1 MSKDQSNSLTLLPL
15 LMVILMDVMGVIL
28 VLPVLV
34 PLILQVHGSIVAP
47 GTSVFMRDFLYGFSL
62 SLFPMFMFFSTPVLG
77 DLSDKFGRKK
87 ILLLCLVLTA
97 TGYFLGA
104 IGIYYNNLFLFLF
117 SRVVTGLA
125 AGTQPIASAAII
137 DLSNAL
143 TKRRN
148 LSSIVL
154 VSSIG
159 IIIGPLLGG
168 ITAEKSLLSWFSYET
183 PFILA
188 GLLSL
193 LNALLLQ
200 CTYRET
206 HFADKSHQV
215 QLTKGFVLFISAFR
229 ESKFRLLAIT
239 CFCFVLAWSL
249 YYQAISW
256 LFMQQYHYT
265 VGRLGVYIGYIGI
278 IFVFASMVVTRVAER
293 FFAHEV
299 NTYLFF
305 VFLMVVAN
313 IGCVLSVNETPQ
325 WFWVIFNA
333 TGNVVCYTL
342 SLSLFSNLVNA
353 EAQGWIMGVVGAIC
367 AITWTIGGL
376 ISGPLGYIDIRLP
389 IAIAAVL
396 SLISF
401 IIMMVYKHSHFI
413 KTLGNQNTSVRKRF
427 VVH

>member
-1 MSKDQSNSLTLLPL
+1 MTKIDSNKISLLPL

-34 PLILQVHGSIVAP
+34 PLILQVHGSIVSP
-47 GTSVFMRDFLYGFSL
+47 DTSVLMRDFLYGFSL
-62 SLFPMFMFFSTPVLG
+62 ALFPMFMFFSTPILG

-87 ILLLCLVLTA
+87 ILLFCLVLTA
-97 TGYFLGA
+97 GGYFLGA
-104 IGIYYNNLFLFLF
+104 LGIYDNNLFLFLF

-137 DLSNAL
+137 DLSNPL
-143 TKRRN
+143 TKTKN
-148 LSSIVL
+148 LGYIVL

-159 IIIGPLLGG
+159 IIIGPMLGG

-183 PFILA
+183 PFIVA
-188 GLLSL
+188 GILSL
-193 LNALLLQ
+193 LNAVMLQ
-200 CTYRET
+200 FTYEET
-206 HFADKSHQV
+206 HFADHGHKV

-239 CFCFVLAWSL
+239 CFCFVLAWCL

-256 LFMQQYHYT
+256 LFMQNYHYT
-265 VGRLGVYIGYIGI
+265 VGRLGLFIGYIGV
-278 IFVFASMVVTRVAER
+278 IFVFASMVVTRVAQR
-293 FFAHEV
+293 IFAHDIQ
-299 NTYLFF
+299 TYLFF
-305 VFLMVVAN
+305 VFLMAIAN

-333 TGNVVCYTL
+333 SGNVVCYTL
-342 SLSLFSNLVNA
+342 ALRLFSDSVD
-353 EAQGWIMGVVGAIC
+353 ESAQGWIMGVVGAIC
-367 AITWTIGGL
+367 AVTWTIGGM

-389 IAIAAVL
+389 ILVSALL

-401 IIMMVYKHSHFI
+401 VIMMIYKKNHFVKPATKV
-413 KTLGNQNTSVRKRF
+413 KTIRKQI